1 MKEFD
6 CVEMKHKIQ
15 QKIMEETKG
24 LSAEERRQ
32 RTTDNILSD
41 PILGPFWRNARRIR
55 SQKSATTFG
64 R

>member
-15 QKIMEETKG
+15 QKIMDETKD
-24 LSAEERRQ
+24 LSAEERRR
-32 RTTDNILSD
+32 RTTDSILSD

-55 SQKSATTFG
+55 SQKPATTSS
-64 R
+64 